1 MRQSQ
6 APSPIAMPSSSTVV
20 CWLTSGEAAR
30 RRVSSSAPTLIGKE
44 SVLSTESTAAEA
56 G

>member
-1 MRQSQ
+1 MKQSQ
-6 APSPIAMPSSSTVV
+6 APSPIPMPSSSTVV

-30 RRVSSSAPTLIGKE
+30 RRVSSSAPTLIGND
-44 SVLSTESTAAEA
+44 SVLSSESTAAEA